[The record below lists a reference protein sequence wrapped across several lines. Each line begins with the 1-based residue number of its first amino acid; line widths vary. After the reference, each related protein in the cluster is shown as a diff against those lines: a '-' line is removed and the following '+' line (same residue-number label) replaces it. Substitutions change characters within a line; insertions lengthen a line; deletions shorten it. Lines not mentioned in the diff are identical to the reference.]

1 MAALEEPELTPE
13 HLSNGDG
20 HVLAKGHAPFVQLTT
35 LENGAE
41 YKQKLTEILER
52 AGRHPIVSF
61 ELNKLE
67 EALKVPLIAC
77 GIYKS
82 FEARYKPDTAVW
94 KRMGEDEQTVEE
106 ECIGLFEDE
115 EYDAERVKTIINQI
129 HANPALIPPEWSR
142 PPGFRITDIGDC
154 NGETESPLSLEPF
167 KEGEIVKLSDGKCY
181 NIQDLINFYN
191 SWAPRR
197 SPFTR
202 QPFTQEEV
210 EFMRSLTL
218 RRRPLAFNGSWAG
231 GKKKTKTTKSKKS
244 KKSKTKPKTKKTK
257 NKKTRRN

>member
-13 HLSNGDG
+13 RLSNGDA
-20 HVLAKGHAPFVQLTT
+20 HQLAKGHAPFVQLTT
-35 LENGAE
+35 LENGTE

-77 GIYKS
+77 GIYKT
-82 FEARYKPDTAVW
+82 FEAKYKSTAVW
-94 KRMGEDEQTVEE
+94 KRMGDDQTVEE

-115 EYDAERVKTIINQI
+115 EFDADRVKQIIDQI

-142 PPGFRITDIGDC
+142 PPGFRITDKGDC
-154 NGETESPLSLEPF
+154 NGETESPLSLDEL
-167 KEGEIVKLSDGKCY
+167 KEGEIVKLSDGRCY

-210 EFMRSLTL
+210 EFMRRLTL
-218 RRRPLAFNGSWAG
+218 RRRPLGFNGSWAG
-231 GKKKTKTTKSKKS
+231 GKKKSKKSMKS

>member
-1 MAALEEPELTPE
+1 MAALELELTPE
-13 HLSNGDG
+13 SLVRGDANK
-20 HVLAKGHAPFVQLTT
+20 LAKGHAPFVQLTT
-35 LENGAE
+35 LEGGAE

-52 AGRHPIVSF
+52 ADRHPIVSF

-82 FEARYKPDTAVW
+82 FEAKYKSDTAVW
-94 KRMGEDEQTVEE
+94 KKQGPDGTLEE

-115 EYDAERVKTIINQI
+115 EFDADRVKQIIDQI
-129 HANPALIPPEWSR
+129 HANPALIPPEWSH
-142 PPGFRITDIGDC
+142 PAGFRITDKGDC
-154 NGETESPLSLEPF
+154 NGETESPLSLDEL
-167 KEGEIVKLSDGKCY
+167 KEGEIVKLSDGRCY

-191 SWAPRR
+191 SGAPRR

-202 QPFTQEEV
+202 EPFTPQEV
-210 EFMRSLTL
+210 EFMRALTL
-218 RRRPLAFNGSWAG
+218 RRRPLGFNGSWYG
-231 GKKKTKTTKSKKS
+231 GKKTKSMKSKKS
-244 KKSKTKPKTKKTK
+244 MKNKKNKGTKNKK

>member
-13 HLSNGDG
+13 SLSNGDA
-20 HVLAKGHAPFVQLTT
+20 HDIAEGHAPFVQLTT
-35 LENGAE
+35 LKDGAE

-82 FEARYKPDTAVW
+82 FETKYKSNPTIW
-94 KRMGEDEQTVEE
+94 KKMSEDDQTVGE

-115 EYDAERVKTIINQI
+115 EFEADRVKQVIDQI
-129 HANPALIPPEWSR
+129 HANPALIPAEWSH
-142 PPGFRITDIGDC
+142 PPGFSVTDKGDC
-154 NGETESPLSLEPF
+154 NGETESPLSLDEL
-167 KEGEIVKLSDGKCY
+167 KEGEIVKLSDGRCY

-202 QPFTQEEV
+202 QPFTPQEV
-210 EFMRSLTL
+210 EFMRRLTL
-218 RRRPLAFNGSWAG
+218 RRRPLGFNGSWAG
-231 GKKKTKTTKSKKS
+231 GKLKKNTKTKKNKKS
-244 KKSKTKPKTKKTK
+244 KKSKPKKTK
-257 NKKTRRN
+257 RR